1 MSKPILS
8 ISYLD
13 KDLRRYIAGILL
25 RLRGFSA
32 PMREIGEA
40 LLLSTDERFE
50 NEVDPA
56 GNPWEDISPRT
67 RARKRAQGRI
77 DKILQDTGTGRA
89 SINYQ
94 ANRFSVS
101 VGTPLAYM
109 VYHQTGQGQ
118 VKREFIGL
126 SNDDRAEI
134 EQIMEDYLR
143 G

>member
-1 MSKPILS
+1 MAQPLLS

-13 KDLRRYIAGILL
+13 KDLRRYIVGILF

-50 NEVDPA
+50 KEVDPM
-56 GNPWEDISPRT
+56 GVPWEDISPRT
-67 RARKRAQGRI
+67 RARKRAKGRI

-109 VYHQTGQGQ
+109 TYHQLGQGQ

-126 SNDDRAEI
+126 SDEDRAEI
-134 EQIMEDYLR
+134 EQIMGDYLR

>member
-1 MSKPILS
+1 MAKPILS

-13 KDLRRYIAGILL
+13 KDLRRYIAGLLL

-40 LLLSTDERFE
+40 LIFSTDERFE
-50 NEVDPA
+50 KEVDPL
-56 GNPWEDISPRT
+56 GVPWEDISPRT
-67 RARKRAQGRI
+67 RARKRAKGRI

-101 VGTPLAYM
+101 VGTPLEYM
-109 VYHQTGQGQ
+109 TFHQVGQGQ
-118 VKREFIGL
+118 TKREFIGL
-126 SNDDRAEI
+126 SDEDREEI
-134 EQIMEDYLR
+134 EQIMEDYIR

>member
-1 MSKPILS
+1 MAKPLLS

-13 KDLRRYIAGILL
+13 KDLRRYIVGLLL

-32 PMREIGEA
+32 PMREVGEA
-40 LLLSTDERFE
+40 LILSTDERFE
-50 NEVDPA
+50 KEIDPM
-56 GNPWEDISPRT
+56 GVPWEDISPRT
-67 RARKRAQGRI
+67 RARKRAKGRI

-101 VGTPLAYM
+101 VGTPLDYM
-109 VYHQTGQGQ
+109 TFHQVGQGQ
-118 VKREFIGL
+118 TKREFIGL
-126 SNDDRAEI
+126 SEEDNEEI
-134 EQIMEDYLR
+134 ERIMTDYIR

>member
-1 MSKPILS
+1 MAKPILS

-13 KDLRRYIAGILL
+13 KDLRRYIAGLLL

-32 PMREIGEA
+32 PMREIGES
-40 LLLSTDERFE
+40 LIFSTDERFE
-50 NEVDPA
+50 KEVDPL
-56 GNPWEDISPRT
+56 GVPWEDISPRT
-67 RARKRAQGRI
+67 RARKRAKGRI

-101 VGTPLAYM
+101 VGTPLEYM
-109 VYHQTGQGQ
+109 TFHQVGQGQ
-118 VKREFIGL
+118 TKREFIGL
-126 SNDDRAEI
+126 SDEDREEI
-134 EQIMEDYLR
+134 EQIMTDYIR

>member
-1 MSKPILS
+1 MAKPLLS

-13 KDLRRYIAGILL
+13 KDLRRYIAGLLL

-40 LLLSTDERFE
+40 LILSTDERFE
-50 NEVDPA
+50 KEIDPA
-56 GNPWEDISPRT
+56 GLPWEDISPRT
-67 RARKRAQGRI
+67 RARKRAKGRI

-109 VYHQTGQGQ
+109 TYHQVGQGQ
-118 VKREFIGL
+118 AKREFIGL
-126 SNDDRAEI
+126 SEEDNEEI
-134 EQIMEDYLR
+134 QQIMTDYIR

>member
-1 MSKPILS
+1 MAKSLLS

-13 KDLRRYIAGILL
+13 NDLRRYIAGILL

-40 LLLSTDERFE
+40 LILSTDQRFE
-50 NEVDPA
+50 DEVDPM
-56 GNPWEDISPRT
+56 GVPWEDISPRT
-67 RARKRAQGRI
+67 RARKRAKGRI

-109 VYHQTGQGQ
+109 TYHQNGQGQ

-126 SNDDRAEI
+126 SDEDRAEI

>member
-1 MSKPILS
+1 MAKPLLS

-13 KDLRRYIAGILL
+13 KDLRRYIAGLLL

-40 LLLSTDERFE
+40 LILSTDERFE
-50 NEVDPA
+50 KEIDPA
-56 GNPWEDISPRT
+56 GLPWEDISPRT
-67 RARKRAQGRI
+67 RARKRAKGRI

-109 VYHQTGQGQ
+109 TYHQVGQGQ

-126 SNDDRAEI
+126 SEEDNEEI
-134 EQIMEDYLR
+134 QQIMTDYIR